1 MQYKKLI
8 ISLALP
14 QLAGGLGVLFMG
26 SSVSDWYQMLEKP
39 FFNPPSWVFGPV
51 WLTLYLL
58 MGISAYLI
66 WSSYAKASAGQE
78 KNNIKNSMNIYWA
91 HLLLNA
97 SWTPI
102 FFGLHNIA
110 LAFFAIVALW
120 ILILILIIKFY
131 KISKTAS
138 YLLIP
143 YITWVTIA
151 TVLNASIWYL
161 N

>member
-1 MQYKKLI
+1 MNYIKLI
-8 ISLALP
+8 VSLVIP
-14 QLAGGLGVLFMG
+14 QLVGGFGVFFMG
-26 SSVSDWYQMLEKP
+26 DSVSTWYQTLEKP

-51 WLTLYLL
+51 WLILYLL

-66 WSSYAKASAGQE
+66 WRKIGENKDAKKA
-78 KNNIKNSMNIYWA
+78 MNIYWV

-102 FFGLHNIA
+102 FFGLHNIG
-110 LAFFAIVALW
+110 LAFMNIIILW
-120 ILILILIIKFY
+120 ILILILIIKFW

-143 YITWVTIA
+143 YIAWVTIA

>member
-8 ISLALP
+8 ISLLLP
-14 QLAGGLGVLFMG
+14 QLAGGLGAFLMG
-26 SSVSDWYQMLEKP
+26 NSVSTWYQTLEKP

-51 WLTLYLL
+51 WVTLYLL

-66 WSSYAKASAGQE
+66 WKRTRENKAAKNA
-78 KNNIKNSMNIYWA
+78 MNIYWA

-120 ILILILIIKFY
+120 ILILILIIKFF

-138 YLLIP
+138 YLLMP
-143 YITWVTIA
+143 YILWVSVA
-151 TVLNASIWYL
+151 TALNASIWYL

>member
-1 MQYKKLI
+1 MNYIKLI
-8 ISLALP
+8 VSLILP
-14 QLAGGLGVLFMG
+14 QLAGGLGAFLMG
-26 SSVSDWYQMLEKP
+26 DSVSTWYATLEKP

-66 WSSYAKASAGQE
+66 WKKVGENNDAKKA
-78 KNNIKNSMNIYWA
+78 MNIYWI
-91 HLLLNA
+91 HLAFNA

-102 FFGLHNIA
+102 FFGLHNIG
-110 LAFFAIVALW
+110 LAFLNIVVLW
-120 ILILILIIKFY
+120 ALILILIIKFW
-131 KISKTAS
+131 KISRTAS

-143 YITWVTIA
+143 YIAWVTIA
-151 TVLNASIWYL
+151 TALNAFIWYL